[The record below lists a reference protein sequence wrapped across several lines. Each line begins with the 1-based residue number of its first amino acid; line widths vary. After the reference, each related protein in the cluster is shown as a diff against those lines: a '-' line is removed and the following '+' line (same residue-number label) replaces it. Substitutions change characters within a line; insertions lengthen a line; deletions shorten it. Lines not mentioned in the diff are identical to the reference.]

1 MTGTTLS
8 DNDKKKGPKSHTIG
22 DLGYNT
28 NVYAEKNDQMVK
40 VGEYL
45 EKSGFIPKELV
56 QNEVS
61 WFYR

>member
-1 MTGTTLS
+1 MTGTSLPLA
-8 DNDKKKGPKSHTIG
+8 DQMKGTKSHTIG

-28 NVYAEKNDQMVK
+28 NVYAEKSDQMIK

-45 EKSGFIPKELV
+45 DKSGFIPKELV

-61 WFYR
+61 WFYG

>member
-1 MTGTTLS
+1 MKST
-8 DNDKKKGPKSHTIG
+8 KSHTIG

-45 EKSGFIPKELV
+45 DKTGFIPKELV

-61 WFYR
+61 WFYRYEKESI